1 MVLFASF
8 SINPTTMDFLQDVPR
23 ECTRCAAARVA
34 REPARELGQVRSVA
48 RFLRLKR
55 ASKKISGS
63 IEGRE
68 KSTFG
73 STRVHARVCKKRS
86 IAQAIN
92 KGAG

>member
-55 ASKKISGS
+55 ACQKKSADRSKG
-63 IEGRE
+63 E
-68 KSTFG
+68 KRALSEAHG
-73 STRVHARVCKKRS
+73 CTRACAKKG
-86 IAQAIN
+86 Q
-92 KGAG
+92 